1 MAGLG
6 LQKRRLFRHRRLVAR
21 RAGAM
26 TLGDHFDLPVPK
38 GYADGCGVLA
48 VPLAAFAYVDLTETG
63 EDELA
68 WSPEMAWAHPRFPRN
83 QVDRAGASL
92 ASDNTTVREIMH
104 AYEIINN
111 WRASR
116 AFPLNNF
123 QTNLRAKIKN
133 IQSDVL
139 VAQRIK
145 RLESIKAK
153 LLRPETKTLE
163 LSQMQDIGG
172 CRAVLKNIEN
182 LYKAVA
188 SFHKSKFAHV
198 LRSER
203 DYISSPKADGYRGY
217 HLIYQY
223 KSLANQIAA
232 YDNLRIEIQL
242 RTALQHEWATA
253 VEAVGAF
260 TREALK
266 SNQGSQDWLRLFA
279 LTSAYIAVIEE
290 TARVPNMPTSER
302 QLASEIRDVAEKLY
316 AVETLAAYRV
326 TLDYV
331 GKLKEK
337 ASKYFLVHYHYGE
350 HRVSVEG
357 YAANASQTANL
368 DYTKAESNKKEGDN
382 IVLVSVDSLK
392 ALMRAYPN
400 YFLDTAQFTEL
411 LREIITEAGVDER
424 EEDEALAADEA
435 MKE

>member
-1 MAGLG
+1 MVD
-6 LQKRRLFRHRRLVAR
+6 RLHELVAISTFTR
-21 RAGAM
+21 EWVIT
-26 TLGDHFDLPVPK
+26 TLQQGPSNALCRLRLADPV
-38 GYADGCGVLA
+38 
-48 VPLAAFAYVDLTETG
+48 ETG

-68 WSPEMAWAHPRFPRN
+68 WSAKMAWARPRFPRN
-83 QVDRAGASL
+83 QVDKAGAIL
-92 ASDNTTVREIMH
+92 ASENATAREIMH

-111 WRASR
+111 WRASH

-123 QTNLRAKIKN
+123 QTNLRAKVKN

-145 RLESIKAK
+145 RLKSIKAK

-172 CRAVLKNIEN
+172 CRAVLKNIDN
-182 LYKAVA
+182 LYKVDA
-188 SFHKSKFAHV
+188 SYHRGKFAHV

-203 DYISSPKADGYRGY
+203 DYISSPKSDGYRGY

-223 KSLANQIAA
+223 KSLANQITA

-266 SNQGSQDWLRLFA
+266 SNQGSRDWRRLFA
-279 LTSAYIAVIEE
+279 LTSAYVAIIEE
-290 TARVPNMPTSER
+290 AAPVPDMPTDQR
-302 QLASEIRDVAEKLY
+302 RLASEIRDVAEKLY
-316 AVETLAAYRV
+316 AVEALSAYRV

-337 ASKYFLVHYHYGE
+337 ASKYFLVHYHYGQN
-350 HRVSVEG
+350 RVSVEG
-357 YAANASQTANL
+357 YAVGASQEANL
-368 DYTKAESNKKEGDN
+368 DYIKAESSKKEGDN
-382 IVLVSVDSLK
+382 IVLVSVNSLK

-411 LREIITEAGVDER
+411 LRDIIAEAGEDER
-424 EEDEALAADEA
+424 KEDEALGADEA
-435 MKE
+435 IKR